1 MKCREAENEILSRFD
16 AAEVSLELKTHL
28 AGCRR
33 CSTLLAESAEVD
45 TLFQR
50 AAVLE
55 PAPFLWTRIQ
65 NRLSE
70 RRARNGWFSGLVPSA
85 YAWATVVL
93 LVLLSFFLTSVENSN
108 SINLDQILAQSGLTA
123 QSANSNPFL
132 MAQTEAV
139 SGSNPFLEAM
149 MPRATNPFEPRRS
162 R

>member
-16 AAEVSLELKTHL
+16 AADVSRELKTHL
-28 AGCRR
+28 AECSR
-33 CSTLLAESAEVD
+33 CSNLLAESAEVD
-45 TLFQR
+45 TLFQE

-55 PAPFLWTRIQ
+55 PGPFLWTRIQ

-70 RRARNGWFSGLVPSA
+70 RRRPAGWFSGLVPSA
-85 YAWATVVL
+85 YAWATVAV
-93 LVLLSFFLTSVENSN
+93 LVLLSFCLTTVENSN
-108 SINLDQILAQSGLTA
+108 SMNPDQILAQSGLTA

-149 MPRATNPFEPRRS
+149 MPRATNPFEPRRT